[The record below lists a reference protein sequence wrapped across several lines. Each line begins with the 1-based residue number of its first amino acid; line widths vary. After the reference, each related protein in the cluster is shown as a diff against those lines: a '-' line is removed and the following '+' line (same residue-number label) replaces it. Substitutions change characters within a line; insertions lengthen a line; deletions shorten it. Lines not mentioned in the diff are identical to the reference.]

1 MRDLGK
7 LREEYAAA
15 GLSEAAVPDEPWE
28 LFARWLDD
36 AVASG
41 LHEPNAMVVATATPE
56 SVPSSR
62 MVLLKGF
69 SPDGFVFFTNYQS
82 RKAVELA
89 ANPAVALLFP
99 WHPLQRQV
107 RVEGTS
113 APLSDA
119 ESGAY
124 FATRPRDSQVG
135 AWASPQSRVVA
146 SRDVLDAAYDEARER
161 FEGTEVPRPPYWGGY
176 LVTATM
182 VEFWQGR
189 PGRMHDRLRFRRTE
203 GGGWSVDRL
212 AP

>member
-15 GLSEAAVPDEPWE
+15 GLSETAAPDAPWE
-28 LFARWLDD
+28 LFAGWLDD

>member
-176 LVTATM
+176 VVTATM

>member
-7 LREEYAAA
+7 LRAEYAAA
-15 GLSEAAVPDEPWE
+15 GLSEAAVPDAPWE

-56 SVPSSR
+56 GVPSSR
-62 MVLLKGF
+62 MALLKGF
-69 SPDGFVFFTNYQS
+69 SPDGFVFFTNYES

-107 RVEGTS
+107 RVEGMS
-113 APLSDA
+113 APLSEA
-119 ESGAY
+119 ESAAY
-124 FATRPRDSQVG
+124 FATRPRDSQLG

-161 FEGTEVPRPPYWGGY
+161 FEGTEVPRPRYWGGY
-176 LVTATM
+176 LVRPTM

-203 GGGWSVDRL
+203 RDGWSVDRL

>member
-1 MRDLGK
+1 MRDLGQ